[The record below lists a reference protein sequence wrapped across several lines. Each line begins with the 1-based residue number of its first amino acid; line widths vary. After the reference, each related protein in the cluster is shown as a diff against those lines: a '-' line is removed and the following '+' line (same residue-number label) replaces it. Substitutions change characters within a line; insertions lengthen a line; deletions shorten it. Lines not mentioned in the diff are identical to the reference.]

1 VALALPC
8 ITNVSQGRLRA
19 FGDNVPAAHVG
30 LFNKHLEIPVMKLNI
45 AILALVATT
54 LCAAPLIASAADAAG
69 TAPAASTPA
78 AGTSTTPKAKHSHH
92 SKKPKSGGTSKDA
105 TTAGGGK

>member
-1 VALALPC
+1 
-8 ITNVSQGRLRA
+8 
-19 FGDNVPAAHVG
+19 
-30 LFNKHLEIPVMKLNI
+30 MKLNI

-54 LCAAPLIASAADAAG
+54 LCAAPLIASAADAA
-69 TAPAASTPA
+69 PAASTPA

-92 SKKPKSGGTSKDA
+92 SKKAKSPGTSKDA